1 MTKSGNTWW
10 SGRFLRSLERLGLA
24 PRLQRGRDYLS
35 RGHVLS
41 LVVGTGGV
49 EARVQGRVEYRCRI
63 EFAPFTDLE
72 WEESFERLA
81 FMDLSAAALLTTG
94 RLPPH
99 IEDFF
104 LPTGRRLL
112 PQQSEELEF
121 SCSCPASRGRHEI
134 GGAICKHLAATAYLF
149 AERLDRDPWLLFLV
163 RGRSAE
169 AVKSALT
176 ERWNRD
182 TPDRGASGQARQPEA
197 RSEVLTAD
205 VDLFWEGSRRTD
217 PGWEVPVGKHFPT
230 ARRLGTPEPKVE
242 EKVWTDLLLELYC
255 AMSKRAQRR
264 LGSD

>member
-1 MTKSGNTWW
+1 MPLSKSASTWW
-10 SGRFLRSLERLGLA
+10 SSRFLRSLERLGLIPSLRA
-24 PRLQRGRDYLS
+24 EHKQSQWPQI
-35 RGHVLS
+35 VS
-41 LVVGTGGV
+41 LVVGIGGV
-49 EARVQGRVEYRCRI
+49 EARVLDGQEHNCRI

-112 PQQSEELEF
+112 PQQSQELEL
-121 SCSCPASRGRHEI
+121 SCRCTHKSGVCQ
-134 GGAICKHLAATAYLF
+134 HLIATAYRF

-169 AVKSALT
+169 AVKAALA

-182 TPDRGASGQARQPEA
+182 APDTAGGSPAKPAEA
-197 RSEVLTAD
+197 EPLTRD
-205 VDLFWEGSRRTD
+205 VDLFWEGSYPVD
-217 PGWEVPVGKHFPT
+217 PSWQLAIGQQFPT
-230 ARRLGTPEPKVE
+230 VRRLGTPEPKVD
-242 EKVWTDLLLELYC
+242 EKIWTELLLEIYSTL
-255 AMSKRAQRR
+255 SKRAQQR
-264 LGSD
+264 LEDD

>member
-1 MTKSGNTWW
+1 MMKSGNTWW
-10 SGRFLRSLERLGLA
+10 SSRFLRSLERLGLT
-24 PRLQRGRDYLS
+24 PRLQRGREYLS

-49 EARVQGRVEYRCRI
+49 EARVQGRSEYRCRI

-72 WEESFERLA
+72 WEDSLERLA

-104 LPTGRRLL
+104 KPTGRRLL
-112 PQQSEELEF
+112 PQQSEDLEF
-121 SCSCPASRGRHEI
+121 SCTCADRVSL
-134 GGAICKHLAATAYLF
+134 CKHLAATAYLF

-169 AVKSALT
+169 AVQAGLA

-182 TPDRGASGQARQPEA
+182 APDVGGLSEAAPPARAEP
-197 RSEVLTAD
+197 LTTD
-205 VDLFWEGSRRTD
+205 VDLFWEGSRRVD
-217 PGWEVPVGKHFPT
+217 PSWEVPDGKHFPT
-230 ARRLGTPEPKVE
+230 VRRLGAPEPKVE
-242 EKVWTDLLLELYC
+242 ERAWSDLLGEVYA
-255 AMSKRAQRR
+255 AMSKRAQQR
-264 LGSD
+264 LTGD

>member
-1 MTKSGNTWW
+1 MIRSGNTWW
-10 SGRFLRSLERLGLA
+10 SSRFLRSLERLGLA
-24 PRLQRGRDYLS
+24 SRLQRGREYLNE
-35 RGHVLS
+35 GHVLS

-49 EARVQGRVEYRCRI
+49 EARVQGRSEYQCRV

-72 WEESFERLA
+72 WEDSLERLA

-104 LPTGRRLL
+104 QPTGRRLL
-112 PQQSEELEF
+112 PQQPEELEF
-121 SCSCPASRGRHEI
+121 SCTCPDRVPL
-134 GGAICKHLAATAYLF
+134 CKHLAATAYLF

-169 AVKSALT
+169 SVQAGLA

-182 TPDRGASGQARQPEA
+182 APDVGGPEA
-197 RSEVLTAD
+197 RVSQEVAEPLPAD
-205 VDLFWEGSRRTD
+205 VDVFWEGSRPLD
-217 PGWEVPVGKHFPT
+217 PIWEIPQGKHFPT
-230 ARRLGTPEPKVE
+230 VRRLGTPEPKVE
-242 EKVWTDLLLELYC
+242 EKAWSDLLLELYT

-264 LGSD
+264 LGGD

>member
-1 MTKSGNTWW
+1 VKPGSTWW
-10 SGRFLRSLERLGLA
+10 SSRFLRSLERLGLA
-24 PRLQRGRDYLS
+24 SRLARGRDYLS
-35 RGHVLS
+35 DGQVLS

-49 EARVQGRVEYRCRI
+49 EARVQGREEYRCRI

-104 LPTGRRLL
+104 VPSGRRLL
-112 PQQSEELEF
+112 PATSHELEF
-121 SCSCPASRGRHEI
+121 SCSCPDRVDL
-134 GGAICKHLAATAYLF
+134 CKHVAATAYLF

-163 RGRSAE
+163 RGRSSETVMA
-169 AVKSALT
+169 ALT

-182 TPDRGASGQARQPEA
+182 TPEGAQAAAPAE
-197 RSEVLTAD
+197 SPWEPLTSD
-205 VDLFWEGSRRTD
+205 VDLFWEGPGRFD
-217 PGWEVPVGKHFPT
+217 PGWEVKTGKHLPT

-242 EKVWTDLLLELYC
+242 EKAWSDLLLELYC
-255 AMSKRAQRR
+255 AISKRAQRR
-264 LGSD
+264 LGRD

>member
-1 MTKSGNTWW
+1 MKSGNTWW
-10 SGRFLRSLERLGLA
+10 SSRFLRSLERLGLA
-24 PRLQRGRDYLS
+24 SELNRGRHYLG

-49 EARVQGRVEYRCRI
+49 EARVQGRMEYRCRI

-81 FMDLSAAALLTTG
+81 FWDLSAAALLTTG

-104 LPTGRRLL
+104 APTGRRLL
-112 PQQSEELEF
+112 PQQSEDLEF
-121 SCSCPASRGRHEI
+121 SCSCPDRVAL
-134 GGAICKHLAATAYLF
+134 CKHLAATAYLF

-163 RGRSAE
+163 RGRSAD
-169 AVKSALT
+169 AVKSALA

-182 TPDRGASGQARQPEA
+182 TPDN
-197 RSEVLTAD
+197 RSRESSAGSHRVAEPLTDD
-205 VDLFWEGSRRTD
+205 VDLFWDGPSPVD
-217 PGWEVPVGKHFPT
+217 PAWEIPSGKHFPT

-242 EKVWTDLLLELYC
+242 EKAWSDLLSELYC
-255 AMSKRAQRR
+255 AISKRAQRR
-264 LGSD
+264 LSGD

>member
-1 MTKSGNTWW
+1 MKSGNTWW
-10 SGRFLRSLERLGLA
+10 SSRFLRSLERLGLA
-24 PRLQRGRDYLS
+24 SRLARGREYLR

-41 LVVGTGGV
+41 LLVGTGGV
-49 EARVQGRVEYRCRI
+49 ESRVQGRTEYHCRI

-81 FMDLSAAALLTTG
+81 FRDLSAAALLTTG

-104 LPTGRRLL
+104 VSTGRRLL

-121 SCSCPASRGRHEI
+121 SCSCPDRTI
-134 GGAICKHLAATAYLF
+134 LCKHLAATAYLF

-169 AVKSALT
+169 AVMTALT

-182 TPDRGASGQARQPEA
+182 APDRAQHPSGETAKARVVEP
-197 RSEVLTAD
+197 LTSD
-205 VDLFWEGSRRTD
+205 VDLFWDGPHRYD
-217 PGWEVPVGKHFPT
+217 PAWELPAGKHFPT
-230 ARRLGTPEPKVE
+230 ARRLGAPEPKVE
-242 EKVWTDLLLELYC
+242 EKPWTDLLVELYSTI
-255 AMSKRAQRR
+255 SKRAQRTLDDANAR
-264 LGSD
+264 LP

>member
-1 MTKSGNTWW
+1 MKSANTWW
-10 SGRFLRSLERLGLA
+10 SSRFLRSLERLGLSS
-24 PRLQRGRDYLS
+24 RLARGRDYLH

-41 LVVGTGGV
+41 LVVGPSGV

-104 LPTGRRLL
+104 VPTGRRLL
-112 PQQSEELEF
+112 PQQGEELEF
-121 SCSCPASRGRHEI
+121 SCSCPDRTTL
-134 GGAICKHLAATAYLF
+134 CKHVAATAYLF

-169 AVKSALT
+169 QVKAALA
-176 ERWNRD
+176 ERWNR
-182 TPDRGASGQARQPEA
+182 GAPELARTTAAP
-197 RSEVLTAD
+197 RKREVEPLSKD
-205 VDLFWEGSRRTD
+205 VDLFWEGPGPFS
-217 PGWEVPVGKHFPT
+217 PGWNLPPGKHFPT
-230 ARRLGTPEPKVE
+230 ARRLGTPEPKVD
-242 EKVWTDLLLELYC
+242 EKAWTELLSEIYG
-255 AMSKRAQRR
+255 AMSRRAQRR
-264 LGSD
+264 LDG

>member
-1 MTKSGNTWW
+1 MSKAGNTWW
-10 SGRFLRSLERLGLA
+10 SGRFLRSLERLGLSS
-24 PRLQRGRDYLS
+24 RLRRGREYLDQ
-35 RGHVLS
+35 GHVLS
-41 LVVGTGGV
+41 LLVGTGGV

-63 EFAPFTDLE
+63 EFAPFTDLD

-121 SCSCPASRGRHEI
+121 SCSCSDKAPL
-134 GGAICKHLAATAYLF
+134 CKHLAAAAYLF

-169 AVKSALT
+169 AVQAALA

-182 TPDRGASGQARQPEA
+182 APDVVGHTAESRKPSVAP
-197 RSEVLTAD
+197 LTDD
-205 VDLFWEGSRRTD
+205 VDLFWNGSGPVD
-217 PGWEVPVGKHFPT
+217 PGWQIPAGKRFPT
-230 ARRLGTPEPKVE
+230 VRRLGTPEPKVE
-242 EKVWTDLLLELYC
+242 ERAWSDLLAELYE
-255 AMSKRAQRR
+255 AMARRAQKR
-264 LGSD
+264 LGGP